1 MQIDLLTMVFSAV
14 SCCCLSL
21 LASDSEEFMTVIQKG
36 DGAKVTALLDRQ
48 PGLVNAQRKDG
59 ASAVLFALYTR
70 HPEIADLLISRGA
83 NIGFAEAC
91 ALGQF
96 DRVKAALQEDPSR
109 ANQLSADGFPP
120 LGLATYFGHHDV
132 VILLLAHHADPS
144 AQSRNQIQVAPLH
157 AAVERQDQTLVE
169 ILLSHGAD
177 PNVPEFLGGTPL
189 HTAAMSGADSIV
201 RMLVLHGADTALQMK
216 DGRTAQEL
224 AATAKHPELAEWLA
238 KQSGKKGARF

>member
-1 MQIDLLTMVFSAV
+1 MHIHLLTMALGAV
-14 SCCCLSL
+14 SFCCLSI
-21 LASDSEEFMTVIQKG
+21 LAADSEEFMTAIQKG
-36 DGAKVTALLDRQ
+36 DTDKVAAMLGRQ
-48 PGLVNAQRKDG
+48 PQLANAQRKDG

-70 HPEIADLLISRGA
+70 HRDIADLLISRGA
-83 NIGFAEAC
+83 TIGFAEAC

-96 DRVKAALQEDPSR
+96 ERVKAALQEDPSR

-132 VILLLAHHADPS
+132 VILLLAQHADPS

-201 RMLVLHGADTALQMK
+201 RMLVLHGADTGLKMK

-224 AATAKHPELAEWLA
+224 AATAKHAELAEWLA